1 VTDQAPGSVH
11 QLRHATVRGV
21 VSLVSRNL
29 AIRGLGLV
37 GNIVLAR
44 LLTPDDFGTIALGLT
59 LSQIGMALV
68 SGGVTASI
76 ARRKEEPDR
85 VDLRAALAFQVGATF
100 AFVAVAAPTGLALGG
115 AGAVTA
121 LMICSLPI
129 DALRVATTAV
139 AMRRLQFGL
148 LARAAVAETVAF
160 NIVAVALVAAGMDV
174 WGVAIANIVRA
185 ITGTVLLFVLGS
197 VGWLWPR
204 WNGDRLRRHL
214 TFGAANQATVLVN
227 TGRDQGI
234 NVVVGA
240 VGGLAALGVWNLA
253 YRLLQVVLLVM
264 QAVWQVA
271 FPAIARLLEA
281 GQSGAALMSRGVRLV
296 AIVTGLAAAILGG
309 TAPAAVPVLFGPGWE
324 AVPALLTLGAASL
337 MVSGP
342 ITTLGFS
349 FLWAVGSADA
359 VLRATIA
366 HTLTWLAVAAA
377 LLPFVGSD
385 AVGIGML
392 TAAFVVR
399 ASLLAAIRRHIPLH
413 DLALTLGPTLLAV
426 LAGTA
431 GWGVTESVTGDA
443 FALLLGC
450 VATVGVFATGV
461 ALALRDDLRT
471 LSRLLG
477 GALRPRPA
485 RYSLRP

>member
-1 VTDQAPGSVH
+1 VTDSAPGSVD
-11 QLRHATVRGV
+11 QLRQDTVRGV

-29 AIRGLGLV
+29 AVRGLGLL
-37 GNIVLAR
+37 GNIALAR
-44 LLTPDDFGTIALGLT
+44 LLTPDEFGTIALGLT
-59 LSQIGMALV
+59 LSLIGIALV

-76 ARRKEEPDR
+76 ARREEEPER
-85 VDLRAALAFQVGATF
+85 ADLQAAVAFQVGATLV
-100 AFVAVAAPTGLALGG
+100 FVAVAAPIGLALGG

-121 LMICSLPI
+121 LMVCSLPI

-148 LARAAVAETVAF
+148 LARAAVAETIAF
-160 NIVAVALVAAGMDV
+160 NVVAVGLVAAGMDV
-174 WGVAIANIVRA
+174 WGVAVANIVRA
-185 ITGTVLLFVLGS
+185 LTGTVVLFVRGP
-197 VGWLWPR
+197 VGWLTPR
-204 WNGDRLRRHL
+204 WDGARLRRHL
-214 TFGAANQATVLVN
+214 SFGAANQATVLIN
-227 TGRDQGI
+227 TGRDQGV

-240 VGGLAALGVWNLA
+240 IGGLAALGVWNLA

-264 QAVWQVA
+264 QALWQVA

-296 AIVTGLAAAILGG
+296 AIVTGLAAALLGG
-309 TAPAAVPVLFGPGWE
+309 TAPAAVPVLFGPGWD

-337 MVSGP
+337 MISGP

-366 HTLTWLAVAAA
+366 HTLTWLGVAAA

-392 TAAFVVR
+392 AAAFVVR
-399 ASLLAAIRRHIPLH
+399 AVLLSAIRRHIPLR
-413 DLALTLGPTLLAV
+413 DLALTLGPTV
-426 LAGTA
+426 LTVAAGAA
-431 GWGVTESVTGDA
+431 GWMVTESVAADVP
-443 FALLLGC
+443 ALLLGC
-450 VATVGVFATGV
+450 AATVGVFATGV
-461 ALALRDDLRT
+461 ALLLRDDLRT

-477 GALRPRPA
+477 GALRPRPQS
-485 RYSLRP
+485 YGLQP

>member
-29 AIRGLGLV
+29 VVRGLGLV

-59 LSQIGMALV
+59 LSQIGIALV

-76 ARRKEEPDR
+76 ARRQEEPER
-85 VDLRAALAFQVGATF
+85 IDLQAALAFQVGVTL
-100 AFVAVAAPTGLALGG
+100 AFVALAAPTGLALGG

-121 LMICSLPI
+121 LMVCSMPI
-129 DALRVATTAV
+129 DALRVSTTAV
-139 AMRRLQFGL
+139 AMRKLDFGL
-148 LARAAVAETVAF
+148 LARAAVVETVAF
-160 NIVAVALVAAGMDV
+160 NAVAIALVAGGMDV

-185 ITGTVLLFVLGS
+185 VAGTALLLVRGP
-197 VGWLWPR
+197 VGWLLPR
-204 WNGDRLRRHL
+204 WDGGRLRRHL
-214 TFGAANQATVLVN
+214 SFGAANQATVLVN
-227 TGRDQGI
+227 TGRDQGL

-253 YRLLQVVLLVM
+253 YRLLQIVLLVM

-359 VLRATIA
+359 VLKATIV
-366 HTLTWLAVAAA
+366 HTLTWLCVAAA
-377 LLPFVGSD
+377 LLPVVGSD
-385 AVGIGML
+385 AVGLGML

-399 ASLLAAIRRHIPLH
+399 VALLGAIRRHIPLN
-413 DLALTLGPTLLAV
+413 DLGLTLGPTLLAA
-426 LAGTA
+426 LAGGA
-431 GWGVTESVTGDA
+431 GWAVTERVDGDVP
-443 FALLLGC
+443 ALALGC
-450 VATVGVFATGV
+450 VATVAVFAAGV
-461 ALALRDDLRT
+461 GLALRDDLRT
-471 LSRLLG
+471 LGRLLG
-477 GALRPRPA
+477 GAMRARPQPSNARP
-485 RYSLRP
+485 

>member
-1 VTDQAPGSVH
+1 MSDSVH

-29 AIRGLGLV
+29 AIRGLGLI
-37 GNIVLAR
+37 GNIALAR
-44 LLTPDDFGTIALGLT
+44 LLTPDDFGAIALGLT
-59 LSQIGMALV
+59 LSQIGIALV

-76 ARRKEEPDR
+76 ARREEEPER
-85 VDLRAALAFQVGATF
+85 ADLQAALAFQVGATL

-115 AGAVTA
+115 AGPVTA
-121 LMICSLPI
+121 LMVCSLPI
-129 DALRVATTAV
+129 DALRVSNTAV

-148 LARAAVAETVAF
+148 LARAAVVETVAF
-160 NIVAVALVAAGMDV
+160 NVVAVALVAAGMDV
-174 WGVAIANIVRA
+174 WGVAVANIVRA
-185 ITGTVLLFVLGS
+185 VSGTLLLFVRGP
-197 VGWLWPR
+197 VGWLVPR
-204 WNGDRLRRHL
+204 WHGERLRRHL
-214 TFGAANQATVLVN
+214 SFGAANQATVLIN
-227 TGRDQGI
+227 TGRDQGV

-264 QAVWQVA
+264 QALWQVA

-324 AVPALLTLGAASL
+324 GVPALLTLGAASL
-337 MVSGP
+337 MISGP

-349 FLWAVGSADA
+349 FLWAVGSAGA

-366 HTLTWLAVAAA
+366 HTVTWLAVATA
-377 LLPFVGSD
+377 LLPFIGSD

-392 TAAFVVR
+392 AAAFVVR
-399 ASLLAAIRRHIPLH
+399 GFLLGAIRRHIPLN
-413 DLALTLGPTLLAV
+413 DLALTAGPTMLAV
-426 LAGTA
+426 AAGAA
-431 GWGVTESVTGDA
+431 GWLVTEAVASDA
-443 FALLLGC
+443 LALVLGC
-450 VATVGVFATGV
+450 LATVGVFAAGV

-477 GALRPRPA
+477 GALRPRPQP
-485 RYSLRP
+485 YGVPS